1 MNITEMS
8 AWRRLTD
15 ADRHALLAGPD
26 SALWIERLAR
36 YGFPE
41 AQLLLG
47 QLLLDRHPG
56 PARGVAYG
64 WIAAAA
70 AAGHP
75 PAINLMGRCLEH
87 GWDVAADPAAAVA
100 CYRQAADA
108 GYDWAQ
114 FNLGCALLYGI
125 GTARDRP
132 AAFAWFARAAAQ
144 GLAKA
149 HNMLGRFHEQG
160 WDRSPSRPRA
170 AFHYRTAAER
180 GDFRG
185 QFNLASLLHRQ
196 GRTGEAIAW
205 LRRAIA
211 TGSPDFLAE
220 TRDILA
226 HNDDPAL
233 RLVASEADA
242 RLRTGI

>member
-8 AWRRLTD
+8 EWRRLSD

-26 SALWIERLAR
+26 SAVWIERLAR

-41 AQLLLG
+41 AQTLLG
-47 QLLLDRHPG
+47 QMLLDRIPKPAPG
-56 PARGVAYG
+56 IAYG
-64 WIAAAA
+64 WITAAAA
-70 AAGHP
+70 ANHP
-75 PAINLMGRCLEH
+75 PAINLMGRCLEY
-87 GWDVAADPAAAVA
+87 GWDVAADPVAAIA
-100 CYRQAADA
+100 CYRRAADA
-108 GYDWAQ
+108 GYDWAE

-132 AAFAWFARAAAQ
+132 AAFDCFTRAAAR

-160 WDRSPSRPRA
+160 WDRPALRHKA
-170 AFHYRTAAER
+170 ATHYRFAADG

-185 QFNLASLLHRQ
+185 QFNLASLLHGQ
-196 GRTGEAIAW
+196 GRTPEALTW

-220 TRDILA
+220 THDLLRN
-226 HNDDPAL
+226 NDDPAL
-233 RLVASEADA
+233 RTIAIEAA
-242 RLRTGI
+242 AKL

>member
-1 MNITEMS
+1 MNITEIS

-15 ADRHALLAGPD
+15 AERQAHLAGPD
-26 SALWIERLAR
+26 SARWIESLAR

-47 QLLLDRHPG
+47 QILLNRIPKPAPG
-56 PARGVAYG
+56 TAYG

-70 AAGHP
+70 AADYP

-87 GWDVAADPAAAVA
+87 GWDVTAYPAAATI
-100 CYRQAADA
+100 CYRRAADA
-108 GYDWAQ
+108 GHDWAQ

-125 GTARDRP
+125 GTPRDRP
-132 AAFAWFARAAAQ
+132 AAFDWFTRGAAQ
-144 GLAKA
+144 DLAKA

-160 WDRSPSRPRA
+160 WDRPASRHQAAIHYQRA
-170 AFHYRTAAER
+170 ADG

-196 GRTGEAIAW
+196 GRVPEALVW

-220 TRDILA
+220 TRDLLA
-226 HNDDPAL
+226 SNDDPAL
-233 RLVASEADA
+233 RIIAAEAAAKLA
-242 RLRTGI
+242 RV

>member
-8 AWRRLTD
+8 EWRRLGD

-26 SALWIERLAR
+26 SAVWIERLAR

-41 AQLLLG
+41 AQTLLG
-47 QLLLDRHPG
+47 QMLLDRIPKPAPG
-56 PARGVAYG
+56 IAYG
-64 WIAAAA
+64 WITAAATA
-70 AAGHP
+70 NHP
-75 PAINLMGRCLEH
+75 PAINLMGRCLEY
-87 GWDVAADPAAAVA
+87 GWDVAADPVAAIA
-100 CYRQAADA
+100 CYRRAASA
-108 GYDWAQ
+108 GYDWAE

-132 AAFAWFARAAAQ
+132 AAFDCFTRAAAQ

-149 HNMLGRFHEQG
+149 HNMLARFHEEG
-160 WDRSPSRPRA
+160 WDRPPSRPKA
-170 AFHYRTAAER
+170 ALHYQTAAEG

-196 GRTGEAIAW
+196 GRTNEATTW

-220 TRDILA
+220 TRDLLA
-226 HNDDPAL
+226 DNDDPAL
-233 RLVASEADA
+233 RLIAAEAAA
-242 RLRTGI
+242 RL